1 MQPLK
6 TQYSP
11 KIPDPRSRPVLDV
24 LNRGSGMTK
33 RDNENVSELLNTYR
47 DNRKDGWI
55 IPVLFLEW

>member
-1 MQPLK
+1 
-6 TQYSP
+6 
-11 KIPDPRSRPVLDV
+11 
-24 LNRGSGMTK
+24 MTK